1 MQYYACSVTELVP
14 KLMNGRAWR
23 GSTKLS
29 LLVRGGFLELS
40 WVLKD
45 EWKGVSKGVFVKG
58 QRRRRERDAR
68 KQDPDNETAHE
79 EHRTDLSVPRGPA
92 AAEDRRRQGQ
102 RALQT
107 APKSSD
113 FPLRAAEDH
122 GGDSIG
128 GRSSQRPMRDY
139 TEDGYERDK
148 TSWQRVSFTY

>member
-1 MQYYACSVTELVP
+1 M
-14 KLMNGRAWR
+14 
-23 GSTKLS
+23 
-29 LLVRGGFLELS
+29 S

-45 EWKGVSKGVFVKG
+45 EWKGVRKGVFVKG

-68 KQDPDNETAHE
+68 KQDPDNETAQE

-107 APKSSD
+107 APESSD
-113 FPLRAAEDH
+113 FALRAAEDH
-122 GGDSIG
+122 GGDSVG

-139 TEDGYERDK
+139 TADGYERDK